1 VAIPI
6 VPKLFAAASE
16 VSLHPDANALPG
28 IPTAEKLVNGLAA
41 AVILA
46 LLAGALFGVAQWGL
60 SSRTNQPGQ
69 ASSGKRTVGICIGG
83 VFIVGALAAILNFA
97 LAAGGTVHK

>member
-1 VAIPI
+1 MPLVTL
-6 VPKLFAAASE
+6 VKLFSAD
-16 VSLHPDANALPG
+16 VSLKPNPDALPG
-28 IPTAEKLVNGLAA
+28 MPTAEKLVNGLAA

-46 LLAGALFGVAQWGL
+46 LLAGALFGIAQWGL
-60 SSRTNQPGQ
+60 ASRTNQPGQ

-83 VFIVGALAAILNFA
+83 AFVVGALAAIINFA